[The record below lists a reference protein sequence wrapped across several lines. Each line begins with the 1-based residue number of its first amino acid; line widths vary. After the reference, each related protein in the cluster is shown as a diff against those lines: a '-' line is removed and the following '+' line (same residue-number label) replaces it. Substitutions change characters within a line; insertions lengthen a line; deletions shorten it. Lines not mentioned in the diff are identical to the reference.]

1 MEMIWPIALVVAAN
15 IAYQL
20 CAKAVPKEMDALASL
35 TVTYLVG
42 AACSAAL
49 FFFTHR
55 GGSLL
60 QEYAKMNA
68 APVLLGMS
76 VVGLEV
82 GFIYAYKAGWPV
94 SAFQVSSA
102 AAIATILVFIGYLV
116 YHEAITVN
124 KLIGLA
130 LCLTGLFFL
139 NK

>member
-20 CAKAVPKEMDALASL
+20 CAKAVPKEMDAL

-94 SAFQVSSA
+94 STASIVQSAFLAVA
-102 AAIATILVFIGYLV
+102 LIFLGTLIYR
-116 YHEAITVN
+116 EAVTVN
-124 KLIGLA
+124 KLAGVAICLVGLW
-130 LCLTGLFFL
+130 FL
-139 NK
+139 SR